1 MAGTYHDLVGTW
13 GYASGTNG
21 TVTIPAGAQ
30 VLQIIVHATSS
41 GTMTIFGGSSIPVI
55 AGALPVSFRFI
66 HTLVAAGN
74 NAVNSGSQNIVLSG
88 TDSYFIEYVKA
99 GNT

>member
-1 MAGTYHDLVGTW
+1 MAGTYHDLIGTW
-13 GYASGTNG
+13 AYASGTAG
-21 TVTIPAGAQ
+21 TVTIPPGAQ

-41 GTMTIFGGSSIPVI
+41 GTMTIFGGSSIPII
-55 AGALPVSFRFI
+55 ATALPQAFRFI
-66 HTLVAAGN
+66 HTLVASGN
-74 NAVNSGSQNIVLSG
+74 NTVNSGSQNIVLSS

>member
-13 GYASGTNG
+13 AYVSGTSG
-21 TVTIPAGAQ
+21 TVTIPAGAI

-41 GTMTIFGGSSIPVI
+41 GTMTIYGGPSIPII
-55 AGALPVSFRFI
+55 AGALPQAFRFI
-66 HTLVAAGN
+66 HGLAQSQN
-74 NAVNSGSQNIVLSG
+74 NTNISGSQNIVLAS
-88 TDSYFIEYVKA
+88 TDSYFIEYVRA